1 MGYVE
6 TVYRTTDGKIF
17 YCEEDATDW
26 QDELNERV
34 AKYDVGTKVWF
45 IDKNLK
51 IKADTVKSSEWSNAQ
66 RSIVYKF
73 DHYESGKRQDS
84 VFQTFVG
91 LADSLLNSAE
101 DLTKTK

>member
-17 YCEEDATDW
+17 YCEEDANDW
-26 QDELNERV
+26 QDELNLRIPR
-34 AKYDVGTKVWF
+34 YDVGIKVWF

-51 IKADTVKSSEWSNAQ
+51 IKADTVKSSEWNSAQ
-66 RSIVYKF
+66 CSIVYKF
-73 DHYESGKRQDS
+73 AHYEHGKRQDS
-84 VFQTFVG
+84 VFLTFDE
-91 LADSLLNSAE
+91 LANSLYNSAE